1 MMVVPPRVVPLVGR
15 AARGPAVA
23 GARAQPLQQQQVDR
37 RVVVVTVR
45 AKTLCERIRVVI
57 PHSRPTTNYSTSF
70 DFLMTHFY
78 RTLCNVIDL

>member
-70 DFLMTHFY
+70 DFLMTHF
-78 RTLCNVIDL
+78 L